1 MNTLNYV
8 LHLADSCLVLA
19 QRNMEWVSNGP
30 TLEEDIAQSN
40 MSLDLLG
47 QSRLLYQY
55 AAQLQANG
63 VTEDKLAYFR
73 SAPEFLNW
81 AICELP
87 HFDSREGLLAATAS
101 HERDYA
107 TTIARNFIVASFM
120 HGLWRGLTESKDAQL
135 AAIAAKS
142 LKEVSYH
149 LRSAQQWVLR
159 MGDGTDESHV
169 RLQSAFNHLWPY
181 TQELWLPTAH
191 EQRLIEQGVAFDAA
205 GFKPDWDA
213 FVDAS
218 LTEATLQK
226 PAEGGH
232 ASRGKWGQ
240 HTVHLSY
247 LLAEMQSLAREHPEA
262 VW

>member
-1 MNTLNYV
+1 
-8 LHLADSCLVLA
+8 
-19 QRNMEWVSNGP
+19 MEWTSNGP

-55 AAQLQANG
+55 AAQLQGGGA
-63 VTEDKLAYFR
+63 TEDKLAYFR

-81 AICELP
+81 CICELP
-87 HFDSREGLLAATAS
+87 HFDSREGLLAATAA

-107 TTIARNFIVASFM
+107 TTIARNFIMASFM
-120 HGLWRGLTESKDAQL
+120 HGLWRGLSTSKDAQL

-142 LKEVSYH
+142 FKEVSYH

-159 MGDGTDESHV
+159 MGDGTDESHA
-169 RLQSAFNHLWPY
+169 RIQSAFNHLWPY
-181 TQELWLPTAH
+181 TQELAMPTPD
-191 EQRLIEQGVAFDAA
+191 EQELIAQGIAFDVAA
-205 GFKPDWDA
+205 FKPQWDE
-213 FVDAS
+213 FVTS
-218 LTEATLQK
+218 TLVEATLQK
-226 PAEGGH
+226 PTDGGH

-247 LLAEMQSLAREHPEA
+247 LLAEMQSLAREHQQA